1 MAGIKTT
8 GQLRQF
14 LADALIGIKNGHLD
28 TQEAAQITKMAA
40 QINESV
46 YSEIKTARVR
56 KELGDVSVVPMGALE
71 LGDPATPKAPVA
83 K

>member
-1 MAGIKTT
+1 MSGIKTT

-14 LADALIGIKNGHLD
+14 LADMLVGIKNGHTD
-28 TQEAAQITKMAA
+28 IAKASQITKMAA

-56 KELGDVSVVPMGALE
+56 KELGDASAVPMGALE
-71 LGDPATPKAPVA
+71 LGDPATKAMPA

>member
-28 TQEAAQITKMAA
+28 ASDASQITKMAA

-71 LGDPATPKAPVA
+71 LGDPATKAVA